1 MDAVLNA
8 SGDIFLT
15 NRWWLGVGK
24 GYAIKFREQSGRFV
38 SQEPRSDRG
47 GVLCSCKGTSLIPTV
62 TMRPLQ
68 RRSLI
73 TVFRASYVRTNA
85 IRSALLLSISLKER
99 ERERQSRSDLAMT
112 KERSLLITG
121 DLKLF
126 FDGNYA
132 LYALTR
138 IIELFLMGLF
148 NDK

>member
-8 SGDIFLT
+8 LGDIFLT

-24 GYAIKFREQSGRFV
+24 GYAIKFREQSGCFV

-85 IRSALLLSISLKER
+85 IRSALLLSIVKRER
-99 ERERQSRSDLAMT
+99 EREIIAMWSRDDKRTISINYWRSQAFFRWELRTLCSNKDLNGT
-112 KERSLLITG
+112 IQ
-121 DLKLF
+121 
-126 FDGNYA
+126 
-132 LYALTR
+132 
-138 IIELFLMGLF
+138 
-148 NDK
+148 